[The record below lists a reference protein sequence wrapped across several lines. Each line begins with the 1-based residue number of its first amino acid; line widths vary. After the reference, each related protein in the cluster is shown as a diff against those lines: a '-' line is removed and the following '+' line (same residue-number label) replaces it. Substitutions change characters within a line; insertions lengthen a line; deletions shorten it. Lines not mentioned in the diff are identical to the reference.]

1 MITKLVAIGVGA
13 AGGAWLRWGLGVA
26 LNAVLPNIPLGTFV
40 ANMTGGF
47 LIGLAIEFF
56 SQNVQLPPEW
66 KLFFITGFL
75 GALTT
80 FSSFS
85 AEAVHL
91 LQTGRAGWMLLLI
104 GMHVIGSILMTII
117 GMYCFRTFFG
127 A

>member
-47 LIGLAIEFF
+47 LIGLTVEFF
-56 SQNVQLPPEW
+56 SQHVQLPPEW

>member
-26 LNAVLPNIPLGTFV
+26 LNAVLPNIPLGTFF

-47 LIGLAIEFF
+47 LIGLAVEFF
-56 SQNVQLPPEW
+56 SQNVQLPTEW